1 MASIVIAGDTSGTVT
16 LAAPATAGTTTLTL
30 PTTNGT
36 VVVTGTTPT
45 LNGITFPATQVPSA
59 NANTLDDYEEGTWSS
74 TVENGANLSGTGTLD
89 QALYTKVGR
98 LVTVSGRITGV
109 SVTSTNTTT
118 YPVVTLPF
126 AMTANSTAISGSV
139 LMLVSSTWSAG
150 AAVDNSGGETLTAA
164 LLLPAA
170 TVLTTGAASIW
181 FSITYSSAA

>member
-1 MASIVIAGDTSGTVT
+1 MA
-16 LAAPATAGTTTLTL
+16 LTQVQGAMVG
-30 PTTNGT
+30 PTGFAN
-36 VVVTGTTPT
+36 
-45 LNGITFPATQVPSA
+45 LSGITFPSTQVPSA
-59 NANTLDDYEEGTWSS
+59 DANTLDDYEEGTWSS
-74 TVENGANLSGTGTLD
+74 TVSNGSNISGTGTLD
-89 QALYTKVGR
+89 QTLYTKVGR

-109 SVTSTNTTT
+109 TVINPNAAT

-164 LLLPAA
+164 LILPAA
-170 TVLTTGAASIW
+170 TVLTTGAATIW